1 MYLSRYLILKD
12 ETFTQLCLLNLFIK
26 VIFLLKKMIT
36 KIETHIKLIGKKSND
51 VLPVEIDDTS
61 SDLPNFQPLW

>member
-1 MYLSRYLILKD
+1 
-12 ETFTQLCLLNLFIK
+12 
-26 VIFLLKKMIT
+26 MIT

-51 VLPVEIDDTS
+51 ALPVEIDDTS